1 MKIYQTLLGL
11 LLLLQTSNELWAQS
25 WEADLEE
32 LYQANPGLI
41 TQLNPEILKEK
52 AGEKL
57 KDKKRVEKISQ
68 ALEGDLEKFM
78 KVRQGII
85 TKFKSTPPKNLKP
98 VVISGQSVT
107 GMVAAAIAAQSGH
120 EVRVYDSRMRYTRDI
135 QWSSRQSV
143 ADILASIDPKLAEE
157 FTQKV
162 ARNLEGGYVEV
173 NPEGN
178 VEKSAPSALK
188 KADPRRIPQS
198 ANAMFDGHSVA
209 TVQTRVFEELLH
221 DYLKNHPNVT
231 QKKGKIEFG
240 AIDPK
245 SGEHLVTEYED
256 VTPKDQKE
264 KVFKKVTEGHP
275 IAIVAEGASS
285 SNRAAL
291 GISSV
296 PTSPKRLQVAG
307 VIGKE
312 QGGEITT
319 HYRDEDMGRM
329 ITGSMGTTGSQKRWL
344 VGDVAEEKITPDPA
358 KFGSDL
364 STPEYIQE
372 RARLLELEFKKLAA
386 QNMRLPIEEVN
397 LHKASGAIDG
407 APLQTFELQQ
417 RISNRAASGSNVLL
431 LADAVGNAHWSVGGG
446 MHVGVV
452 NHGERIKDYLSAVDG
467 GESAILA
474 ARRYSDN
481 ALSDSK
487 VWGERGLNYFYN
499 NLSYEESSA
508 AYREATKLYFEG
520 KVETPERALDLM
532 LPAGVSSRG
541 VKNIRLECQDIIKH
555 ILGEI

>member
-1 MKIYQTLLGL
+1 MKIYQFQLGFL
-11 LLLLQTSNELWAQS
+11 LLLSTPNSLWAQS
-25 WEADLEE
+25 WEADLEK
-32 LYQANPGLI
+32 LYHENPGLI
-41 TQLNPEILKEK
+41 TQLNPEVLKQK
-52 AGEKL
+52 ATLGL
-57 KDKKRVEKISQ
+57 KNKDRAEKISQ
-68 ALEGDLEKFM
+68 ALEDDLDKFM
-78 KVRQGII
+78 KVREGII
-85 TKFKSTPPKNLKP
+85 SKFKIAPPKNLKP

-120 EVRVYDSRMRYTRDI
+120 EVRVYDSRMRFTRDI

-143 ADILASIDPKLAEE
+143 ADILASIDPKLAEN
-157 FTQKV
+157 FTEKV

-173 NPEGN
+173 SPEGN
-178 VEKSAPSALK
+178 VEKTDPSALK

-209 TVQTRVFEELLH
+209 TVQTRVFEELLYE
-221 DYLKNHPNVT
+221 YLKNHPNVT

-240 AIDPK
+240 GIDPK
-245 SGEHLVTEYED
+245 TGEHLVTEYED

-264 KVFKKVTEGHP
+264 KVFKKLTEGHP
-275 IAIVAEGASS
+275 ITIVAEGASS
-285 SNRAAL
+285 SSRAAL

-319 HYRDEDMGRM
+319 HYRDENIGRM
-329 ITGSMGTTGSQKRWL
+329 VTGSMGTTGSQKRWL
-344 VGDVAEEKITPDPA
+344 VGDIAEENITPDPS
-358 KFGSDL
+358 KFGSDP
-364 STPEYIQE
+364 STPEYSQE
-372 RARLLELEFKKLAA
+372 KARLLEIEFKKLAA
-386 QNMRLPIEEVN
+386 QNMRLPVAEVN

-417 RISNRAASGSNVLL
+417 RISNKAASGSNVLL

-467 GESAILA
+467 GEAPILA
-474 ARRYSDN
+474 ARRYSEN

-508 AYREATKLYFEG
+508 AYKEATKLYFEG
-520 KVETPERALDLM
+520 KVETPEKALNLM
-532 LPAGVSSRG
+532 LPAGISSRG

-555 ILGEI
+555 VLGEI